1 MKFNPVATYLVSN
14 LMPTPARP
22 VFDGESWRELM
33 ADIVAHRYRAAAQ
46 IEAPYCLSCWRDFFA
61 EQEHD
66 FDDRYYFLIA
76 YSSGAAV
83 GTSVGLR

>member
-1 MKFNPVATYLVSN
+1 
-14 LMPTPARP
+14 
-22 VFDGESWRELM
+22 M

-66 FDDRYYFLIA
+66 FDDSFFFILLTV
-76 YSSGAAV
+76 AV
-83 GTSVGLR
+83 QPWEQV